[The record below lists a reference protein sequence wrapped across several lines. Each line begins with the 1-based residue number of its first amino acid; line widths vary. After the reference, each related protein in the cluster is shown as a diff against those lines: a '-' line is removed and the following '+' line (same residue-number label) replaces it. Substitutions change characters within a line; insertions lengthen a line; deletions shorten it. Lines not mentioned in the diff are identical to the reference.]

1 MAYPKSLKEA
11 EDYYKKYNK
20 ESAAKRLE
28 AWKAANPSAAP
39 AKKEV
44 KKVVEEKADEE

>member
-11 EDYYKKYNK
+11 EDYYKRYNK
-20 ESAAKRLE
+20 ESAAIRLDR
-28 AWKAANPSAAP
+28 WKAANPSAAP

-44 KKVVEEKADEE
+44 KKVEEKADEE

>member
-11 EDYYKKYNK
+11 EEYYKKYND

-39 AKKEV
+39 VKKEV
-44 KKVVEEKADEE
+44 KKVEEEEADEE

>member
-11 EDYYKKYNK
+11 EEYYKRYNK

-28 AWKAANPSAAP
+28 AWKEANPSAAP
-39 AKKEV
+39 AKKAE
-44 KKVVEEKADEE
+44 KKVEDKADEE

>member
-11 EDYYKKYNK
+11 EDYYKRYNK

-39 AKKEV
+39 V
-44 KKVVEEKADEE
+44 KKVEKKADEE

>member
-11 EDYYKKYNK
+11 EEYYKRYNK

-28 AWKAANPSAAP
+28 AWKEANPSAAP
-39 AKKEV
+39 AKKA
-44 KKVVEEKADEE
+44 EEKKKEE